1 MENEFHEEYDQQWM
15 KRKLQLLL
23 EHDVQ
28 EGILIVNKNTN
39 KYEFNLEHD
48 LFGYTVEQLFE
59 GLEDINT

>member
-28 EGILIVNKNTN
+28 EGILIVNKN
-39 KYEFNLEHD
+39 KYEFNLEPD